1 MKIEVDVNAGDL
13 FESIDV
19 LCKKEATIIRDFI
32 NSKSIFV
39 SDIFIL
45 QDNASKLN
53 HITAKNT
60 DVGIY
65 IFMVAANVPLNGI
78 GVANFDSVSYA
89 AKTNNNFKGASFT
102 ANDCLYVGKAETK
115 LYKRIEEHTDVP
127 SGIKTYSLRLGTKER
142 QHVKGSLCLY
152 TFILKKE
159 FKKYKKV
166 LLPIVEGYLHD
177 FMLPKA
183 GSKRA

>member
-13 FESIDV
+13 LESINE
-19 LCKKEATIIRDFI
+19 LCKNEATKIRDSI
-32 NSKSIFV
+32 NSKSSFV
-39 SDIFIL
+39 SDVFIL
-45 QDNASKLN
+45 KDNASKLN

-65 IFMVAANVPLNGI
+65 IFIVTANVPLNGS
-78 GVANFDSVSYA
+78 GVADFDSVSYA
-89 AKTNNNFKGASFT
+89 AKTNNKLKGRTFKSS
-102 ANDCLYVGKAETK
+102 DCLYLGKSETN
-115 LYKRIEEHTDVP
+115 LYKRIEEHTCVP
-127 SGIKTYSLRLGTKER
+127 SGPKTYSLRLGTTER
-142 QHVKGSLCLY
+142 QHVKSSLRLY
-152 TFILKKE
+152 TFTLKNE

-177 FMLPKA
+177 FMLPKV